1 MPLARKLCSMYLCSM
16 CLFELRLWSYVVLV
30 YDPVFIRRESLCTLS
45 VSLHNFGR
53 LVHAIVLVPSLLLL
67 YFKILSEEN

>member
-1 MPLARKLCSMYLCSM
+1 
-16 CLFELRLWSYVVLV
+16 VLV